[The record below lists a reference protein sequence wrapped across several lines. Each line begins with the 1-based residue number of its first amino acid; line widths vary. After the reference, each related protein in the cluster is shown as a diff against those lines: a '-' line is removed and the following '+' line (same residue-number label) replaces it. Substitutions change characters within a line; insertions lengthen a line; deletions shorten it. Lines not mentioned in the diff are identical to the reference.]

1 MPPRVTTRP
10 RHAGRYA
17 ALVGRLAQGPA
28 ATSTLTLSVTIP
40 FSATAVNLSVYAR
53 QMCVASRPR
62 SRLALTV
69 EGYKRPGVT
78 RVLLAGCG
86 HGGWVRLASSVPPAA
101 GRVVVV
107 ARALLTAREAAALII
122 DDVRVTATVPLTTPS
137 SVPTTT
143 RPITL
148 APTVTTTVTAAT
160 TASSNTPAPAIVIG
174 TSSITGTTT
183 PTAPTATPT
192 AVPNTCL
199 SPDIAT
205 TYLTALPTMTF
216 TPTPHPTLPP
226 AATPSGTVLPT
237 RVVRRSNIPT
247 PTPIATT
254 PAGPTPGYTPL
265 PGPSAT
271 IGTTCHTVVRG
282 ISFGFVA
289 RDGGVASAA
298 TPVVGEPDAAA
309 LAALGAR
316 SVRLD
321 LHLVH
326 DDSWTAGEYGAY
338 DAAVGTFCD
347 KGIDILGV
355 VGPGAVSLVANPSAW
370 VQNSAERGGGTGDNE
385 FLRLYAAR
393 VLELVGHYHRCIHGW
408 ELWNEPN
415 VGGGNYLYPSNFA
428 ALLADTYTLVK
439 ASYPDVTI
447 VSGGLFSGDDA
458 GHSTPRNAG
467 ADYLR
472 QTYYMGLQVTHTWD
486 AVRARFNTDPLDAV
500 GQHLYLDQ
508 GGIVYAAHV
517 VDAYRW
523 MHDAYAAFGDGAKPL
538 YMTEGAWSTT
548 AVSPATQALDL
559 DLLFSLSE
567 NPVAPYVARVYWY
580 LLRDGDGRGGDQS
593 YGLQTGDGVPKP
605 ALDRFAA
612 YPSG

>member
-1 MPPRVTTRP
+1 VPPGVTTRP

-28 ATSTLTLSVTIP
+28 ATSALTLSVTIP
-40 FSATAVNLSVYAR
+40 FNATAVNLSVYVR
-53 QMCVASRPR
+53 QMCGASRPR
-62 SRLALTV
+62 SRLLLTV

-78 RVLLAGCG
+78 HVLLAGCG
-86 HGGWVRLASSVPPAA
+86 HGGWSRLAASVPPAA
-101 GRVVVV
+101 GRGVVV
-107 ARALLTAREAAALII
+107 ARALLAAREAAALIL
-122 DDVRVTATVPLTTPS
+122 DDVRVTATVPLTAPL
-137 SVPTTT
+137 SVAATA
-143 RPITL
+143 RPITST
-148 APTVTTTVTAAT
+148 PTVTATVAVTP
-160 TASSNTPAPAIVIG
+160 TASSSVTATVIG
-174 TSSITGTTT
+174 TSSISGTTAT
-183 PTAPTATPT
+183 TATTATPT

-199 SPDIAT
+199 SPDIAA

-216 TPTPHPTLPP
+216 TPTPRPNLPP

-247 PTPIATT
+247 PTPTATP
-254 PAGPTPGYTPL
+254 PAGPTPGYTAL

-271 IGTTCHTVVRG
+271 IGTTCHPVVKG

-298 TPVVGEPDAAA
+298 TPAIGEPDAAA

-326 DDSWTAGEYGAY
+326 DDSWTVGEYSAY

-370 VQNSAERGGGTGDNE
+370 VQNSAERGGGTGDNA

-393 VLELVGHYHRCIHGW
+393 VLELVGHYHRCVHSW

-428 ALLADTYTLVK
+428 ALLADTYALVK

-472 QTYYMGLQVTHTWD
+472 QTYYMGLQMTHTWD

-538 YMTEGAWSTT
+538 YMTEGAWSTA

-612 YPSG
+612 YTSG